1 MRLRTSRTLT
11 VFVDREQKKK
21 VVVLEEL
28 AGEFGMKT
36 QDAIDRVTKL
46 EAMGR
51 ITGVIDDRGKFVF
64 ITPEEMTKVCVCCE
78 CSSVCK
84 RGREREREREKREAF
99 VRVSQRWLGR
109 DTTLFTVAGVLSLS
123 SRWRGL
129 SHGEAG
135 SAKPISLLSR
145 TS

>member
-1 MRLRTSRTLT
+1 MRDA
-11 VFVDREQKKK
+11 VQ

-64 ITPEEMTKVCVCCE
+64 ITPEEMSKVGGGCVRGGGVGTYHL
-78 CSSVCK
+78 SISV
-84 RGREREREREKREAF
+84 AAT
-99 VRVSQRWLGR
+99 VM
-109 DTTLFTVAGVLSLS
+109 TLPLRPS
-123 SRWRGL
+123 
-129 SHGEAG
+129 
-135 SAKPISLLSR
+135 
-145 TS
+145 